1 MDFHSRLSIFLILVS
16 SLIICHP
23 VICHPVVASA
33 GDVFKPTPVKDA
45 PKIDGILDE
54 AVWSTAFE
62 VYDLT
67 VIEPD
72 TKASAS
78 LKTQFKMAY
87 DKEALYVGVICE
99 QPADT
104 QVRRISARDMQFYS
118 RDSVTVVLDPS
129 GNGRYGY
136 RFGVALG
143 GLLIDG
149 TIRDEKR
156 SSFDWDAPW
165 QAASSS
171 DGDRWYAEIA
181 IPWDVME
188 WPDREGKR
196 HLGIFLRRHVS
207 HLSEYWGVPAIPFT
221 SNVFLSELATMEVH
235 DVNPRGRLTLY
246 PYISVGYDNITQE
259 RREALGTDLF
269 WQASSNMMVSATV
282 NPDFGQVENDK
293 VVVNFGAIETFSQDK
308 RPFFVEGNDIFRT
321 HGLLLIHTRRIGEAP
336 SSPETPSDEWITR
349 SPMATDILTAA
360 KITGQKRN
368 LRYGFMSAFEDESDF
383 TTNTGGEV
391 TSDGSR
397 FYVARALYER
407 NGTGNGNTALGY
419 LATFVDHEGTDAWVH
434 ALDGRWLTEDN
445 RYQLET
451 QVAVSD
457 VGGEKG
463 YAWNG
468 KVVFNPENGTY
479 YSLSLDWV
487 DDRFDINDMGYLGR
501 NDFFHFRVAY
511 SRNRYDL
518 PQFKMLNYHV
528 DVEGTVNDHFIAG
541 TVDGS
546 VMARLHNN
554 MDFSAQLKYY
564 PRRWDD
570 ISSRGNGD
578 YRKKEGFNLRIGWN
592 SDNSKSLRLYLWP
605 SIFSEENGGVSTRL
619 SASLGIDILDS
630 WLVSINLRHYG
641 RHNWILWQTDNR
653 MNGFDADQLQI
664 TLDSNYKITARQ
676 ELRLGIQWVGIDA
689 RGKTAYR
696 IGPEGH
702 LNESGEETASS
713 SFDYAEFAGQ
723 IRYKYEFAPLS
734 DLFIV
739 YSRGGRVY
747 WGADTKT
754 DDFGH
759 LLADALEARDVE
771 RFLVKIRYR
780 F

>member
-1 MDFHSRLSIFLILVS
+1 MEFCNRLSIFLIFVS
-16 SLIICHP
+16 SLILCHP
-23 VICHPVVASA
+23 AVASA
-33 GDVFKPTPVKDA
+33 GDIFKPTPVEVA

-54 AVWSTAFE
+54 AIWSTAFE
-62 VYDLT
+62 VDELT

-72 TKASAS
+72 LKVPGS
-78 LKTQFKMAY
+78 LKTQFKLAY
-87 DKEALYVGVICE
+87 DKKALYVSVICE

-143 GLLIDG
+143 GSLIDG
-149 TIRDEKR
+149 TIREEKR
-156 SSFDWDAPW
+156 SSFNWDAPW
-165 QAASSS
+165 QAATSS
-171 DGDRWYAEIA
+171 DEDHWYAEIA

-188 WPDREGKR
+188 WPAREGKR

-221 SNVFLSELATMEVH
+221 ANVFLSSLATMEVH
-235 DVNPRGRLTLY
+235 DINPRGRLTLY
-246 PYISVGYDNITQE
+246 PYISVEYDNITQK
-259 RREALGTDLF
+259 RKEALGTDLF

-282 NPDFGQVENDK
+282 NPDFGQVENDS
-293 VVVNFGAIETFSQDK
+293 VVVNFGAIETFFQDK

-321 HGLLLIHTRRIGEAP
+321 PGLLLVHTRRIGQAPGTPEAP
-336 SSPETPSDEWITR
+336 SGEWITDA
-349 SPMATDILTAA
+349 PMVTDILTAA
-360 KITGQKRN
+360 KITGQKKN
-368 LRYGFMSAFEDESDF
+368 LRYGFMSAFEDASDF

-391 TSDGSR
+391 TLDGSQ
-397 FYVARALYER
+397 FYVARALYEH
-407 NGTGNGNTALGY
+407 NGSGKGSTALGY

-434 ALDGRWLTEDN
+434 SLDGRWLTGDE

-457 VGGEKG
+457 VEGEQG

-479 YSLSLDWV
+479 YSLAMDYA
-487 DDRFDINDMGYLGR
+487 DDRVNINDMGYLGR
-501 NDFFHFRVAY
+501 NDFFHFRIAY
-511 SRNRYDL
+511 SRTRYDL
-518 PQFKMLNYHV
+518 PQFKTLNYHF
-528 DVEGTVNDHFIAG
+528 DVEATVNDRLLSG
-541 TVDGS
+541 TVDS
-546 VMARLHNN
+546 SFMVRLHNN
-554 MDFSAQLKYY
+554 TDFSAQLKYY

-578 YRKKEGFNLRIGWN
+578 YRKKEGFNLRAGWN
-592 SDNSKSLRLYLWP
+592 SDNSKSLRLYLFP
-605 SIFSEENGGVSTRL
+605 SVFSEENGGISTRL
-619 SASLGIDILDS
+619 SASLGIDIRDD
-630 WLVSINLRHYG
+630 WLASINLRYYS
-641 RHNWILWQTDNR
+641 RHDWILWETENR

-664 TLDSNYKITARQ
+664 TMDSNYKVTAKQ
-676 ELRLGIQWVGIDA
+676 ELRLGFQWVGLDA
-689 RGKTAYR
+689 RGETAYR

-702 LNESGEETASS
+702 LNESGEEIASK
-713 SFDYAEFAGQ
+713 SFDYAEFSGQ

-747 WGADTKT
+747 WGADAKT
-754 DDFGH
+754 DDFGD
-759 LLADALEARDVE
+759 LLADTFEDRAVDH
-771 RFLVKIRYR
+771 FLAKIRYR